1 MSTVLSIRVF
11 VFKVGRVLV
20 EDARTPLFIYAP
32 RRFLT
37 AILVRRLSD
46 LIYF

>member
-1 MSTVLSIRVF
+1 MSTVLSIKVF

-20 EDARTPLFIYAP
+20 EDARTPLFIYGP
-32 RRFLT
+32 RRFRT
-37 AILVRRLSD
+37 AIVVDRAFD